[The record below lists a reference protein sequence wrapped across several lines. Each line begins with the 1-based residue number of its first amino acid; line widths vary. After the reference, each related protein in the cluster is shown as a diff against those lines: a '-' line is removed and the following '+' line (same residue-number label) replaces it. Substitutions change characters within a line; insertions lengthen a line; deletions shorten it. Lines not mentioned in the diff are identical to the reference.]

1 MGFLKKLG
9 NFIISRKFIINFV
22 LFCLV
27 WVVVIWGSAKYFD
40 SYSRHGETI
49 DVPSLLNNN
58 VKDIEV
64 LIGDRDI
71 RYEILDSIYN
81 PDLVERSE
89 EHTSELQSRPHL
101 VCRLLLEK

>member
-81 PDLVERSE
+81 PDLVEE
-89 EHTSELQSRPHL
+89 QLFTKTQCLPIPQGY
-101 VCRLLLEK
+101 LLNLIG